1 MEDGKAI
8 LIAIGANLP
17 GPDGRSP
24 LANCQAAATVLDGT
38 RGLRLVA
45 LSRWW
50 LSAPIPPSCQPD
62 YVNGVAKLAGEMEP
76 AVLLGALQ
84 AMERAAGGRPG
95 GRNAAR
101 PLDLDIIAMGALRRR
116 APDPVLPHP
125 RAHLRAF
132 VLAPLAEV
140 APGWIHPEIGRTVEA
155 LLAELPAQRLCP
167 LEIAGDLA
175 CRG

>member
-1 MEDGKAI
+1 MI

-24 LANCQAAATVLDGT
+24 LANCQAAAAVLGGT

-50 LSAPIPPSCQPD
+50 LSAPIPASNQPD
-62 YVNGVAKLAGEMEP
+62 YVNGVARLAGEIEP
-76 AVLLGALQ
+76 AALLEALQ
-84 AMERAAGGRPG
+84 AMERAAGRRPGGRPG

-101 PLDLDIIAMGALRRR
+101 PLDLDIIAMGALRRP

-140 APGWIHPEIGRTVEA
+140 APGWVHPEIGRTVEA
-155 LLAELPAQRLCP
+155 LLAELPTQRLCP